1 METPVLDGPV
11 VRLEPLREHHLAELE
26 KIAFDPDIWKYM
38 ILALES
44 ADDIRGWAQ
53 EGWRQ
58 EASGRMMSWAIL
70 SKNVADGS
78 EKLAGAT
85 RFMDINLKDRNVEI
99 GNTWLGAEFRGTRV
113 NTASKFLQ
121 LQFAFEQMGL
131 ERVAL
136 KAHTRNLRSQAAIRA
151 IGGVYEG
158 TFRRHMVMPDGTY
171 RDSAWFSI
179 IRPEWPD
186 VKEMLERR
194 LNTPVVR

>member
-1 METPVLDGPV
+1 MQTPVLDGRL
-11 VRLEPLREHHLAELE
+11 VRLEPLVERHLAELE
-26 KIAFDPDIWKYM
+26 HIAFDPDIWKYM

-44 ADDIRGWAQ
+44 ADDIRGWAE

-58 EASGRMMSWAIL
+58 EAAGKMMVWAIIA
-70 SKNVADGS
+70 KNAEGG

-121 LQFAFEQMGL
+121 LQFGFEQMGL

-136 KAHTRNLRSQAAIRA
+136 KAHTKNLRSQAAIRA

-158 TFRRHMVMPDGTY
+158 TFRRHMMMPDGTY

-179 IRPEWPD
+179 IRPEWPE

-194 LNTPVVR
+194 LDSPVVR